1 MTLVSEL
8 AENVGNVVAIVINNV
23 SAFILFIT
31 ILNIL
36 VYDEKSLFHRL
47 ASVLP
52 LEPAIREEIGLTLE
66 NNVKNIFSFL
76 TQVAVCN
83 TVIAWMAFDFF
94 HVKLKYTLAILTG
107 VIGCF
112 PLIPGVIIFAPI
124 ILYMFAFGKYVQAL
138 GLGFVSFYLLAMTND
153 HIMETTA
160 PMNELLFT
168 NSIDFGLDQ
177 WGTFGVVY
185 GPLIAWFYS
194 VIVEVGKACWWKPED
209 AEQEQAPI

>member
-1 MTLVSEL
+1 
-8 AENVGNVVAIVINNV
+8 
-23 SAFILFIT
+23 
-31 ILNIL
+31 
-36 VYDEKSLFHRL
+36 
-47 ASVLP
+47 
-52 LEPAIREEIGLTLE
+52 
-66 NNVKNIFSFL
+66 
-76 TQVAVCN
+76 VCN
-83 TVIAWMAFDFF
+83 TVIAWIAFDFF

-124 ILYMFAFGKYVQAL
+124 IVYMFWVAKYVQAL
-138 GLGFVSFYLLAMTND
+138 GLAYVSFYLLAATND

-177 WGTFGVVY
+177 WGTSGVVY

-194 VIVEVGKACWWKPED
+194 VIVEVGKAIWWKPDEV
-209 AEQEQAPI
+209 EQAQAAVPVKKQQAHKI